1 MHKPR
6 LLVIAGCNGSGKSSF
21 SKYLVPS
28 PNTIP
33 FDYDSHFLS
42 HYRALMDIDIKEQMA
57 HNLASSD
64 LNVEIEEAW
73 KSRKDFAYETNFD
86 SEPMYWPDK
95 FKAKGYDLFLIFL
108 CLDSLELANNRVS
121 IRVENGGHFVPTFE
135 VERRYFAGFK
145 NLNKYCA
152 RFDFIDI
159 FEGSAHAKIPEH
171 LATVEKGKVV
181 FSTLECYMYLKNLI
195 PVLISR

>member
-64 LNVEIEEAW
+64 LNVEISLM
-73 KSRKDFAYETNFD
+73 KQILIVNPYTGLINLK
-86 SEPMYWPDK
+86 P
-95 FKAKGYDLFLIFL
+95 KGM
-108 CLDSLELANNRVS
+108 
-121 IRVENGGHFVPTFE
+121 TF
-135 VERRYFAGFK
+135 F
-145 NLNKYCA
+145 
-152 RFDFIDI
+152 
-159 FEGSAHAKIPEH
+159 
-171 LATVEKGKVV
+171 
-181 FSTLECYMYLKNLI
+181 
-195 PVLISR
+195 